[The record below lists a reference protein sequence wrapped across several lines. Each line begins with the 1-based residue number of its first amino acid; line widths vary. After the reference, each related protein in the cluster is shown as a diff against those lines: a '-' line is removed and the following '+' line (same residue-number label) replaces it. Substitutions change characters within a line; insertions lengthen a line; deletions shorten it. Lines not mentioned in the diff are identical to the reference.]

1 MTDVDQA
8 TAVPDL
14 ADPGAFDHGIPHER
28 FAQLRHESP
37 VSKQPFKG
45 GQDYWAVT
53 RYDDIV
59 TVNRDYKTY
68 SNALGFTTLEDLTEE
83 SMKVRR
89 SIIETDPP
97 AHMRLRKLAMPPFTL
112 RKVGDYVDQTA
123 AIAGR
128 LLDAACDQGE
138 VDFVRAV
145 SAPFP
150 MQVFTT
156 ILGVPEEDS
165 DYMIELSDHLVEG
178 MENTLAPDAYGN
190 TTPLELLPFR
200 SPAAHALFEYGR
212 ELGEQRRAD
221 PKPDLISAIVN
232 ADLDGDRLSEVEY
245 ANFFQVLVFAGNETT
260 RTAISNGIDAFARFP
275 EQLEKLHADPELV
288 ESAVEEIIR
297 WATPVLYM
305 RRTAAVDTELAGVPI
320 AAGDKVVMWYCSANY
335 DETVFEDPLEFR
347 IDRPVRPKHLAFGAQ
362 GPHQCLGASLARLE
376 IKVLLQEILKRGLRF
391 EPTGEA
397 LRTRSSFVN
406 GISTLPLR
414 ITAG

>member
-1 MTDVDQA
+1 MTDQA
-8 TAVPDL
+8 TTVPDL
-14 ADPGAFDHGIPHER
+14 ADPASFDQGIPHER
-28 FAQLRHESP
+28 FAQLRHENP
-37 VSKQPFKG
+37 VSRQPYAG
-45 GQDYWAVT
+45 GEDYWAVT

-59 TVNRDYKTY
+59 TVNRDYKTF

-83 SMKVRR
+83 SMKARR

-112 RKVGDYVDQTA
+112 RKVGDYLDQTG

-128 LLDAACDQGE
+128 LLDAAAEAGE
-138 VDFVRAV
+138 VDFVPAV

-156 ILGVPEEDS
+156 ILGVPAEDS
-165 DYMIELSDHLVEG
+165 EYMIELSDHLVEG
-178 MENTLAPDAYGN
+178 MENTLPPDAYGN

-212 ELGEQRRAD
+212 ELGEQRRKD
-221 PKPDLISAIVN
+221 PQPDLVSAIVN
-232 ADLDGDRLSEVEY
+232 ADLDGDRLTAVEY

-260 RTAISNGIDAFARFP
+260 RTAISNGIDAFAKNP
-275 EQLEKLHADPELV
+275 AQLELLHANPELV

-297 WATPVLYM
+297 WASPVLYM

-320 AAGDKVVMWYCSANY
+320 AAGDKVVMWYCSANF

-376 IKVLLQEILKRGLRF
+376 IKVLLQEIIDRGLRF
-391 EPTGEA
+391 EPTGEVV
-397 LRTRSSFVN
+397 RTRSSFVN
-406 GISTLPLR
+406 GISSLPIR
-414 ITAG
+414 ITSR